1 MMFETGSTHQLL
13 YAQAIT
19 FLVFGAYAMVMPYAK
34 LEDNYYALAAQAI
47 IFFNLMSSLAQ
58 PLGAGMDTALSTL
71 LFGFIALSVLLS
83 MPSLKKLCAKRAKTN
98 TATTSSSSSTEKTDN
113 ADLKA

>member
-1 MMFETGSTHQLL
+1 MPPQPHSRRSPFITPAR
-13 YAQAIT
+13 AQS
-19 FLVFGAYAMVMPYAK
+19 PY
-34 LEDNYYALAAQAI
+34 YFALSAQAI

-83 MPSLKKLCAKRAKTN
+83 MPSLKKPCAKRAKTN
-98 TATTSSSSSTEKTDN
+98 TATTSSSAEKTEN